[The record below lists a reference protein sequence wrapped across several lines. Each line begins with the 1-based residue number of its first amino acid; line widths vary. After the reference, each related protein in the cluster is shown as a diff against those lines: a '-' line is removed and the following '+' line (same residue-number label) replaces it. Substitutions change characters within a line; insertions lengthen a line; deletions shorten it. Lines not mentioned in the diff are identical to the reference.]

1 MRIRDSIRRENK
13 HRNSKMNEIFFSLP
27 DLEIS
32 IVMTFYMF
40 LIIGKT
46 NLKNLISNIKE
57 NLGWCQEKKIIIPF
71 EHVINLFG
79 EKKKH

>member
-1 MRIRDSIRRENK
+1 MRIRNSIRRENK

-57 NLGWCQEKKIIIPF
+57 NKKIKIPF
-71 EHVINLFG
+71 EDVINLSG
-79 EKKKH
+79 EKKKHLKKH